1 MKNAYNESN
10 FQKEVISLLEKQ
22 GFSYIDSE
30 NMKQYR
36 IDNDGFFDV
45 QVFLLKNII
54 RESLIK
60 INKNISEERINYIF
74 NELNKLFE
82 TSNLLEA
89 NKAATKLL
97 KEGVNY
103 YDEKIKK
110 SFTYKIIDFE
120 KINNNTFF
128 VTDELQTINLDNEK
142 RRPDLV
148 IYLNGFPII
157 VFEFKTP
164 NDRFKILKENSIETA
179 FKQINNYKEQVP
191 DLFVFNFF
199 NVISNMTESK
209 FGSIFSSIDR
219 YNYWRPMKEKFN
231 QFEINQIDVF
241 LEYLI
246 NKKTLLDLFNNYV
259 FFTNEKNPKKIISAY
274 HQYYG
279 VNDSLKSI
287 ETAIKNKTGKGGIFW
302 HTQGSGKSYSMVF
315 LTKNFINKNPK
326 CSVLVISDRND
337 LDDQTYQTF
346 KKADKYLFQEPIR
359 IESIDK
365 LKENL
370 KGLKQNGIYFSTIQK
385 FSENKISIL
394 SNREDILIISDEAH
408 RSHNNLNTVYSLDEE
423 GENLTQKKGYAQV
436 LREAFPNAIFTGF
449 TGTPIESKDVSTKKI
464 FGEIV
469 SKYPMWMA
477 QIDKFIVPIYY
488 EIRFKHLKISKE
500 KSIELD
506 KYYDL
511 LIEEIDSKANIKN
524 IVRKNVNKDIQDIEK
539 IILHSDRMEEIAN
552 DFIQHYKKRVDV
564 LKGKAMFVAYNRN
577 AGLKYYNLFVSIC
590 PELENNIEF
599 IATSTSSDTLE
610 MINLIGPK
618 KNQKKLANDFKDPN
632 SEFKI
637 AIVVDMWLTG
647 FDVPCLDSIY
657 IDKPIKMHNLM
668 QAIARVN
675 RVYSEDKDDKKVGE
689 NIKKT
694 SGLVID
700 YFGVYKYLKKALEF
714 YNDSNNNLINEEK
727 KADIALLKEIFDRN
741 LSEIY
746 EKYFKDIIKSNQI
759 ENNKVKK
766 VKIFANEI
774 YKKKLVNEYILD
786 FRKIAILYN
795 SIIQNLENSK
805 IYKFQVY
812 KFVYNYLINFEVNQI
827 KNSFVNKIEKLK
839 EMIADSFE
847 YSRSSDVCST
857 INGERIELNDLLKI
871 VNEKKIEEETKFL
884 DAKEK
889 ELYIKLLISEISKLD
904 KLRSEKLSKKL
915 KILLEKYESNIILF
929 EEFIDELSNIGK
941 DAENGKF
948 EDDELKLEYDEL
960 IFYKIIQPGNTIT
973 VLQNDKEKAI
983 EIAKEAYKIFA
994 IRINKDSRNKWYE
1007 NKVLIKS
1014 IRKEI
1019 KEIMNKHNF
1028 PPEDVKHVPEFYI
1041 NQIIQQYKSKED

>member
-1 MKNAYNESN
+1 
-10 FQKEVISLLEKQ
+10 
-22 GFSYIDSE
+22 
-30 NMKQYR
+30 
-36 IDNDGFFDV
+36 
-45 QVFLLKNII
+45 
-54 RESLIK
+54 
-60 INKNISEERINYIF
+60 
-74 NELNKLFE
+74 
-82 TSNLLEA
+82 
-89 NKAATKLL
+89 
-97 KEGVNY
+97 
-103 YDEKIKK
+103 
-110 SFTYKIIDFE
+110 
-120 KINNNTFF
+120 
-128 VTDELQTINLDNEK
+128 
-142 RRPDLV
+142 
-148 IYLNGFPII
+148 
-157 VFEFKTP
+157 
-164 NDRFKILKENSIETA
+164 
-179 FKQINNYKEQVP
+179 
-191 DLFVFNFF
+191 
-199 NVISNMTESK
+199 MT
-209 FGSIFSSIDR
+209 
-219 YNYWRPMKEKFN
+219 
-231 QFEINQIDVF
+231 
-241 LEYLI
+241 
-246 NKKTLLDLFNNYV
+246 
-259 FFTNEKNPKKIISAY
+259 
-274 HQYYG
+274 H
-279 VNDSLKSI
+279 
-287 ETAIKNKTGKGGIFW
+287 
-302 HTQGSGKSYSMVF
+302 QGSGKSYSMVF

-370 KGLKQNGIYFSTIQK
+370 EGLKQNGIYFSTIQK

-408 RSHNNLNTVYSLDEE
+408 RSHNNLDTVYSLDES

-477 QIDKFIVPIYY
+477 EIDKFIVPIYY

-500 KSIELD
+500 KSVELD

-524 IVRKNVNKDIQDIEK
+524 IARKKVNKDIQDIEK
-539 IILHSDRMEEIAN
+539 IILHPDRMEEIAN

-590 PELENNIEF
+590 PELENNIGF

-618 KNQKKLANDFKDPN
+618 KNQKRLAKDFKDPN

-675 RVYSEDKDDKKVGE
+675 RVYSEEEDDKKVFE

-694 SGLVID
+694 NGLVID

-727 KADIALLKEIFDRN
+727 KADIAFFKEIFDKN
-741 LSEIY
+741 ISEID
-746 EKYFKDIIKSNQI
+746 EKYFKDIINIK
-759 ENNKVKK
+759 NNKTEK
-766 VKIFANEI
+766 VRFFASEI
-774 YKKKLVNEYILD
+774 YKKKLVKEYILD
-786 FRKIAILYN
+786 FRKTAILYN
-795 SIIQNLENSK
+795 SIIQILEESK
-805 IYKFQVY
+805 IYKFQLY
-812 KFVYNYLINFEVNQI
+812 KFVYDYLINYEVTQI

-857 INGERIELNDLLKI
+857 ITGERIQLNDLLKI
-871 VNEKKIEEETKFL
+871 INEKKIEEETKFL
-884 DAKEK
+884 DVKEK
-889 ELYIKLLISEISKLD
+889 ELYIRLLISETSKVD

-915 KILLEKYESNIILF
+915 EILLEKYESNIISF
-929 EEFIDELSNIGK
+929 EEFIYELSNIAK

-960 IFYKIIQPGNTIT
+960 IFYKIIQPGNTET
-973 VLQNDKEKAI
+973 VLQNNKEKAI

-994 IRINKDSRNKWYE
+994 TSINNGSRNKWYE
-1007 NKVLIKS
+1007 NPQLIKK

-1028 PPEDVKHVPEFYI
+1028 PPVDVKHVPEFYI
-1041 NQIIQQYKSKED
+1041 NQIIQKYKSKED

>member
-1 MKNAYNESN
+1 MKNTYNESN

-22 GFSYIDSE
+22 GFSYINSE

-36 IDNDGFFDV
+36 IDNDGLFDV
-45 QVFLLKNII
+45 QKFLLNNII

-60 INKNISEERINYIF
+60 INKNISEEGINYIF
-74 NELNKLFE
+74 KKLNKLFE
-82 TSNLLEA
+82 TSNFLEA

-97 KEGVNY
+97 KDGVKY
-103 YDEKIKK
+103 HDEKIKK
-110 SFTYKIIDFE
+110 TFTYKIIDFE
-120 KINNNTFF
+120 KINNNTFI
-128 VTDELQTINLDNEK
+128 VTDELQTINSDNEK

-164 NDRFKILKENSIETA
+164 NATSKILKENLIEDA
-179 FKQINNYKEQVP
+179 FKQINNYKKQVQ

-209 FGSIFSSIDR
+209 FGSTFSTIDR
-219 YNYWRPMKEKFN
+219 YNYWRPMKEKLN
-231 QFEINQIDVF
+231 EFEINQIDVF
-241 LEYLI
+241 LKYLFD
-246 NKKTLLDLFNNYV
+246 KKTLLDLFNNYT
-259 FFTNEKNPKKIISAY
+259 FFTSEKNPKKIISAY

-287 ETAIKNKTGKGGIFW
+287 ENAIKNKTGKGGIFW

-370 KGLKQNGIYFSTIQK
+370 EGLKQNGIYFSTIQK

-408 RSHNNLNTVYSLDEE
+408 RSHNNLDTVYSLDES

-477 QIDKFIVPIYY
+477 EIDKFIVPIYY

-500 KSIELD
+500 KSLELD

-524 IVRKNVNKDIQDIEK
+524 IARKKVNKDIQDIEK
-539 IILHSDRMEEIAN
+539 IILHPDRMEEIAN

-618 KNQKKLANDFKDPN
+618 KNQKKLAKDFKDPN

-675 RVYSEDKDDKKVGE
+675 RVYSEEEDDKKVVE
-689 NIKKT
+689 NINKT

-714 YNDSNNNLINEEK
+714 YNDSNNNLINDEK
-727 KADIALLKEIFDRN
+727 NADIALFKEIFDKN
-741 LSEIY
+741 LSEID
-746 EKYFKDIIKSNQI
+746 EKYFKDMIHI
-759 ENNKVKK
+759 ENKETERVRF
-766 VKIFANEI
+766 FANEV
-774 YKKKLVNEYILD
+774 YKNKLENEYILD
-786 FRKIAILYN
+786 FRKTAILYN
-795 SIIQNLENSK
+795 SIIQILEDKN
-805 IYKFQVY
+805 IYKFQLY
-812 KFVYNYLINFEVNQI
+812 KFVYNYLINFEISQI
-827 KNSFVNKIEKLK
+827 KNNFINKIEKLK

-847 YSRSSDVCST
+847 YSRSSNLSST
-857 INGERIELNDLLKI
+857 TTEERIQLNDLLKI
-871 VNEKKIEEETKFL
+871 ANEKKIEEETKFL
-884 DAKEK
+884 DVKEK
-889 ELYIKLLISEISKLD
+889 ELYIRLLISEISKID
-904 KLRSEKLSKKL
+904 KLRSEKLSEK
-915 KILLEKYESNIILF
+915 LEKLLANYESNIISF
-929 EEFIDELSNIGK
+929 EEFIDELSNIVK

-960 IFYKIIQPGNTIT
+960 VFYKIIQPGNTET

-983 EIAKEAYKIFA
+983 EITKEAYKIFA
-994 IRINKDSRNKWYE
+994 TRINKDSRNKWYE
-1007 NKVLIKS
+1007 NKVLIRT
-1014 IRKEI
+1014 IRREI
-1019 KEIMNKHNF
+1019 KEIMKKHNF

>member
-1 MKNAYNESN
+1 MKNTYNESN

-30 NMKQYR
+30 NMKQHR
-36 IDNDGFFDV
+36 IDNDGLFDV
-45 QVFLLKNII
+45 QKFLLNNII

-60 INKNISEERINYIF
+60 INKNISEESINYIF
-74 NELNKLFE
+74 KKLNKLFE

-97 KEGVNY
+97 KEGVKY
-103 YDEKIKK
+103 HDEKIKK
-110 SFTYKIIDFE
+110 TFTYKIIDFE
-120 KINNNTFF
+120 KINNNTFI
-128 VTDELQTINLDNEK
+128 VTDELQTINSDNEK

-164 NDRFKILKENSIETA
+164 NDTFKILKENSIEKA
-179 FKQINNYKEQVP
+179 FTQINNYKEQVP

-209 FGSIFSSIDR
+209 FGSIFSTIDR

-231 QFEINQIDVF
+231 EFEINQIDVF
-241 LEYLI
+241 LKYLF
-246 NKKTLLDLFNNYV
+246 NKKTLLDLFNNYT

-370 KGLKQNGIYFSTIQK
+370 EGLKQNGIYFSTIQK

-408 RSHNNLNTVYSLDEE
+408 RSHNNLDTVYSLDES

-469 SKYPMWMA
+469 SKYPMRMA
-477 QIDKFIVPIYY
+477 EIDKFIVPIYY

-618 KNQKKLANDFKDPN
+618 KNQKRLAKDFKDPN

-675 RVYSEDKDDKKVGE
+675 RVYSEEEDDKKVFE

-694 SGLVID
+694 NGLVID

-727 KADIALLKEIFDRN
+727 KADIAFFKEIFDKN
-741 LSEIY
+741 ISEID
-746 EKYFKDIIKSNQI
+746 EKYFKDIINIK
-759 ENNKVKK
+759 NNKTEK
-766 VKIFANEI
+766 VRFFASEI
-774 YKKKLVNEYILD
+774 YKKKLVKEYILD
-786 FRKIAILYN
+786 FRKTAILYN
-795 SIIQNLENSK
+795 SIIQILEESK
-805 IYKFQVY
+805 IYKFQLY
-812 KFVYNYLINFEVNQI
+812 KFVYDYLINYEVTQI

-857 INGERIELNDLLKI
+857 ITGERIQLNDLLKI
-871 VNEKKIEEETKFL
+871 INEKKIEEETKFL
-884 DAKEK
+884 DVKEK
-889 ELYIKLLISEISKLD
+889 ELYIRLLISETSKVD

-915 KILLEKYESNIILF
+915 EILLEKYESNIISF
-929 EEFIDELSNIGK
+929 EEFIYELSNIAK

-960 IFYKIIQPGNTIT
+960 IFYKIIQPGNTET
-973 VLQNDKEKAI
+973 VLQNNKEKAI

-994 IRINKDSRNKWYE
+994 TSINNGSRNKWYE
-1007 NKVLIKS
+1007 NPQLIKK

-1028 PPEDVKHVPEFYI
+1028 PPVDVKHVPEFYI
-1041 NQIIQQYKSKED
+1041 NQIIQKYKSKED

>member
-1 MKNAYNESN
+1 MKNVYNESN

-22 GFSYIDSE
+22 GFSYINSE

-36 IDNDGFFDV
+36 IDNDGFFDL

-60 INKNISEERINYIF
+60 INKNIPDEHINYIF
-74 NELNKLFE
+74 KKLSKLFE

-97 KEGVNY
+97 KEGVKY
-103 YDEKIKK
+103 HDEKIKK
-110 SFTYKIIDFE
+110 TFTYKIIDFE
-120 KINNNTFF
+120 KINNNTFI
-128 VTDELQTINLDNEK
+128 VTDELQTINLYNEK
-142 RRPDLV
+142 RRLDLV

-164 NDRFKILKENSIETA
+164 NYTSKILKENSIEDA
-179 FKQINNYKEQVP
+179 FRQINNYKDQIP
-191 DLFVFNFF
+191 DLFKFNFF

-209 FGSIFSSIDR
+209 FGSIFSTIDR

-231 QFEINQIDVF
+231 EFEINQIDVF
-241 LEYLI
+241 FKYLF
-246 NKKTLLDLFNNYV
+246 NKKTLLDLFNNYT
-259 FFTNEKNPKKIISAY
+259 FFTSEKNPKKIISAY

-408 RSHNNLNTVYSLDEE
+408 RSHNNLDTVYSLDES
-423 GENLTQKKGYAQV
+423 GEKLTQKKGYAQV

-477 QIDKFIVPIYY
+477 EIDKFIVPIYY

-500 KSIELD
+500 KSVELD

-524 IVRKNVNKDIQDIEK
+524 VARKNVNKDIQDIEK
-539 IILHSDRMEEIAN
+539 IILHPDRMEEIAN
-552 DFIQHYKKRVDV
+552 DFIQHYKKRVKI

-590 PELENNIEF
+590 PELKNNIEF
-599 IATSTSSDTLE
+599 IATSTSSDTSE

-618 KNQKKLANDFKDPN
+618 KNQKKLAKDFKDPN

-647 FDVPCLDSIY
+647 FDVPCLDSLY

-675 RVYSEDKDDKKVGE
+675 RVYSEEKNDKEVGE

-694 SGLVID
+694 NGLVID

-714 YNDSNNNLINEEK
+714 YNDSNNNLINDEK
-727 KADIALLKEIFDRN
+727 NADIALFKEIFDKN
-741 LSEIY
+741 LSEIE
-746 EKYFKDIIKSNQI
+746 EKYFKDIIHTK
-759 ENNKVKK
+759 NNKTEK
-766 VKIFANEI
+766 VRFFANEI
-774 YKKKLVNEYILD
+774 YKNKLENEYILD
-786 FRKIAILYN
+786 FRKIGILYN
-795 SIIQNLENSK
+795 SIIQILEEEN
-805 IYKFQVY
+805 IYKFQLY
-812 KFVYNYLINFEVNQI
+812 KFVYDYLINFEINQI
-827 KNSFVNKIEKLK
+827 KNNFVNKIEKLK

-847 YSRSSDVCST
+847 YSRSSNLSST
-857 INGERIELNDLLKI
+857 ITEEKIQLNDLLKI
-871 VNEKKIEEETKFL
+871 VNEKIIEEETKFL
-884 DAKEK
+884 DVKEK
-889 ELYIKLLISEISKLD
+889 ELYIRLLISEISKID
-904 KLRSEKLSKKL
+904 KLRSEKLSEK
-915 KILLEKYESNIILF
+915 LEKLLANYESNSISF
-929 EEFIDELSNIGK
+929 EEFIEELSNIVK

-960 IFYKIIQPGNTIT
+960 IFYKIIQPGNTET

-983 EIAKEAYKIFA
+983 EITKEAYKIFA
-994 IRINKDSRNKWYE
+994 TIINKDSRNKWYE
-1007 NKVLIKS
+1007 NKVLIRT
-1014 IRKEI
+1014 IRREI
-1019 KEIMNKHNF
+1019 KEIMKKHNF